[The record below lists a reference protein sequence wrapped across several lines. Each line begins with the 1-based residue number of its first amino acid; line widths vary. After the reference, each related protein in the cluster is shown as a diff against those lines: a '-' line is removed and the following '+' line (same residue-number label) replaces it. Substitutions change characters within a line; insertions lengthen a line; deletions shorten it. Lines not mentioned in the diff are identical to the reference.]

1 MPMSAEPDKS
11 CDPLRE
17 ALLSLDLTTLAREL
31 PAVLAHAEGAA
42 PSYSAFLSAALEV
55 EAAARFDRKIQRRLR
70 WSRLGSPVDLERFDF
85 SARPQ
90 LSPQVVKEL
99 LTCRFVEE
107 HRNVI
112 LVGRSSTGK
121 TTVARAIGHAACRR
135 LFSVYNG
142 PLSDVLAELRAAKA
156 DGTYQ
161 KALRRVLR
169 PDLLILDDAGFGDL
183 NREQT
188 EELFRLT
195 CVRHRT
201 RSTIVVS
208 NLPFRKWAEFI
219 ASPALAVAIADRLV
233 DDATI
238 LRFTGQPFRR
248 PRDIFGAPLDDTEE

>member
-1 MPMSAEPDKS
+1 MPAEPDKS
-11 CDPLRE
+11 FDPLRE

-42 PSYSAFLSAALEV
+42 PSYSAFLAAALEV

-70 WSRLGSPVDLERFDF
+70 WSRLGPLVDLERFDF

-135 LFSVYNG
+135 LFSVYYG
-142 PLSDVLAELRAAKA
+142 PLAGVLAELRAARA
-156 DGTYQ
+156 DGTHA

-169 PDLLILDDAGFGDL
+169 PDLLILEDCGFGELSRD
-183 NREQT
+183 QT
-188 EELFRLT
+188 EELFLLT
-195 CVRHRT
+195 CARSRN
-201 RSTIVVS
+201 RSTLVVS
-208 NLPFRKWAEFI
+208 NLPFRKWGQFI
-219 ASPALAVAIADRLV
+219 ASPALAVAIADRLI

-238 LRFTGQPFRR
+238 LRFTGQPFRK
-248 PRDIFGAPLDDTEE
+248 PRDIFGAPLEDEEE